1 MTGWI
6 MVDGKWYYMNQ
17 VVQAATWVLG
27 SDGKWAFAGNTAA
40 VPFGAMLA
48 DTLLLTD
55 TGLTRQDS
63 GSSKPLLIRYQLI

>member
-48 DTLLLTD
+48 DTVTPD
-55 TGLTRQDS
+55 GYRVDAS
-63 GSSKPLLIRYQLI
+63 GQWIQ